1 MYLALII
8 LPLLGS
14 IASGLVRSTLGFS
27 SSTPSRDIRNKQRVP
42 KKLLHSN
49 ANCKGYYYTGFCDA
63 EGCFRVKIVRN
74 KKYSTAPGTADGGC
88 YADNVKKYIIQIL
101 LLPVMRAW
109 VNVGNES
116 GIKLV

>member
-14 IASGLVRSTLGFS
+14 IASGLARSTPGFS

-49 ANCKGYYYTGFCDA
+49 ANGKGYYYTGFFDA

-74 KKYSTAPGTADGGC
+74 KKYSTGWHIHPNFSIVAHKRDLYLLKQINEFLGGLGKIYVTC
-88 YADNVKKYIIQIL
+88 Q
-101 LLPVMRAW
+101 
-109 VNVGNES
+109 
-116 GIKLV
+116 